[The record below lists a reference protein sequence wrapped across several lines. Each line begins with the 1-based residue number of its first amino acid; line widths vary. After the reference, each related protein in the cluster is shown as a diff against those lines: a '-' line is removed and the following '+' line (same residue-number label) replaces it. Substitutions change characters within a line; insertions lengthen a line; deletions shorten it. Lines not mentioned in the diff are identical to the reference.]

1 MKDRMIESNCTKA
14 NNTVVEE
21 GSMFTID
28 IYSRVPIYQQIVDG
42 IKQQVLL
49 GVLQEGDH
57 ISSVREFSVEVG
69 VNPNTVSKAYL
80 ELERLG
86 VLVGAAG
93 KGYYVSPGAERRL
106 REKTVCDEKQYF
118 LSAAE
123 KLLQNDVT
131 KEELINWLNELR

>member
-1 MKDRMIESNCTKA
+1 
-14 NNTVVEE
+14 
-21 GSMFTID
+21 MFSID
-28 IYSRVPIYQQIVDG
+28 IYSRIPIYQQIVDG

-49 GVLQEGDH
+49 GLLQEGDH

-86 VLVGAAG
+86 ILVGAAG
-93 KGYYVSPGAERRL
+93 KGYYVSPGALNRL
-106 REKTVCDEKQYF
+106 RMKTVSEEKQGL

-123 KLLQNDVT
+123 KLLQNGIT
-131 KEELINWLNELR
+131 KEELKSWLDEL